1 MTIAIIIA
9 VAGAVAI
16 CRALCRDQDE
26 PEMKRIVL
34 KDSDFFEEP

>member
-9 VAGAVAI
+9 VAGAVAG
-16 CRALCRDQDE
+16 CLALHRDQDKTG
-26 PEMKRIVL
+26 MKRIVL